1 VTGSTGF
8 KGAWLCFWLAQ
19 LGAKV
24 SGVGLRAE
32 KDSIAFKS
40 LDLDKKIKQYYFDI
54 TNFKKLDNIIK
65 KKKPNIVFHLAAQSI
80 VSLSYKEPIKTFQTN
95 IIGSANV
102 LESVKR
108 NKIKGL
114 VFITSDKCY
123 LNVNKKTS
131 YKETDILGG
140 LDNYSSSKA
149 SAEIIFHSYFKSY
162 DKNKYLSAA
171 SARAGNVIGGG
182 DLKKDRIV
190 PDVIR
195 GLISKKNI
203 LIRNPNATRPW
214 QHVLEPLSGYLK
226 LGQELLNKRLN
237 SKTKPCWNF
246 GPPPKN
252 CKNVKKITELL
263 LKNWGKHKNKIIVKK
278 NKKFYESQLLS
289 LNIQKAKRELN
300 WRPRLTL
307 EETIKLTI
315 DWYKSYF
322 QKKNMTE
329 VTKDQIIFF
338 TKK

>member
-195 GLISKKNI
+195 GLISK
-203 LIRNPNATRPW
+203 
-214 QHVLEPLSGYLK
+214 S
-226 LGQELLNKRLN
+226 
-237 SKTKPCWNF
+237 
-246 GPPPKN
+246 
-252 CKNVKKITELL
+252 
-263 LKNWGKHKNKIIVKK
+263 
-278 NKKFYESQLLS
+278 
-289 LNIQKAKRELN
+289 
-300 WRPRLTL
+300 
-307 EETIKLTI
+307 
-315 DWYKSYF
+315 
-322 QKKNMTE
+322 
-329 VTKDQIIFF
+329 
-338 TKK
+338 